1 MQAERKSILISLA
14 DGYMPNQDEN
24 NASKTLSVYHTNGF
38 ILRININ
45 GKVLI
50 EGVILYEKD
59 RSNNSSRKV

>member
-1 MQAERKSILISLA
+1 
-14 DGYMPNQDEN
+14 MPNQDEN
-24 NASKTLSVYHTNGF
+24 NASKTLSVYHINDF

-50 EGVILYEKD
+50 EGGILYEKD